1 MYFHCPHACYDG
13 HFTFAHKRCQ
23 FIRSLLL
30 HTGWIVQLHSAAC
43 TICHLHEN
51 NGIFITKFS
60 FVFPFFFFFILGSF
74 FLRQIYSC
82 ANRLVHHTIQQC
94 GFVHLT
100 TIQKQEVHTT
110 SNSTQTHILSFTQLR
125 NKVTSSAEP
134 TVILIAL
141 Q

>member
-1 MYFHCPHACYDG
+1 MHATMAISPLLIKDVSSLEAYYYTQAGLCNFIQQ
-13 HFTFAHKRCQ
+13 HALFATCTKTMAFLSQ
-23 FIRSLLL
+23 NFLLCFL
-30 HTGWIVQLHSAAC
+30 
-43 TICHLHEN
+43 
-51 NGIFITKFS
+51 
-60 FVFPFFFFFILGSF
+60 FFFFILGSF

>member
-1 MYFHCPHACYDG
+1 MHATMAISPLLIKDVSSLEAYYYTQAGLCNFIQQ
-13 HFTFAHKRCQ
+13 HALFATCTKTMAFLSQ
-23 FIRSLLL
+23 NFLLCFL
-30 HTGWIVQLHSAAC
+30 
-43 TICHLHEN
+43 
-51 NGIFITKFS
+51 
-60 FVFPFFFFFILGSF
+60 FFFILGSF